1 MKESTVE
8 DLWMLKNT
16 FLAELARKKELIDL
30 GESERL
36 NKESNG
42 ATHEEEDEL
51 EAFMQQNQE
60 NLQH

>member
-1 MKESTVE
+1 
-8 DLWMLKNT
+8 MLKNN

-36 NKESNG
+36 NKEGNA

>member
-36 NKESNG
+36 NKESTA
-42 ATHEEEDEL
+42 ATHEEEDDL